1 MPHHIPHLLPAAACA
16 AALLCAAAAAQQ
28 PGTAPFDRSALLRE
42 LETLERSHRE
52 KVTAEQKTIGL
63 ALGKALSNTRELLDL
78 YAEAVFATRFEG
90 AKKGNAEFRKWK
102 NGQDDLFKDDDFHAA
117 LTIHANHLY
126 LTFLRATGEEPRK
139 VNEALLQH
147 VGRVWAAEAKHDL
160 RKRAFADLL
169 DRPVTQGVLARHLQ
183 FASKLPALDEQDKG
197 WELLAAHTDGMLEK
211 TLLPYLRTLRTP
223 LLIQLW
229 DKRIECETARARRS
243 GLQDRLGQFTRQTL
257 PRLQWR
263 RARDLILLGRDAEG
277 FTLMIGLLRQ
287 NANPADFALFA
298 KDLRE
303 LLTAAPSA
311 PGTPE

>member
-1 MPHHIPHLLPAAACA
+1 MHHCVA
-16 AALLCAAAAAQQ
+16 
-28 PGTAPFDRSALLRE
+28 T
-42 LETLERSHRE
+42 
-52 KVTAEQKTIGL
+52 
-63 ALGKALSNTRELLDL
+63 

-287 NANPADFALFA
+287 NANPARWRAALHA
-298 KDLRE
+298 RTQSRRHI
-303 LLTAAPSA
+303 LTAAASTVRTRISSTRISKC
-311 PGTPE
+311 GTSSGSLSRWMLNLHKVKLQPR